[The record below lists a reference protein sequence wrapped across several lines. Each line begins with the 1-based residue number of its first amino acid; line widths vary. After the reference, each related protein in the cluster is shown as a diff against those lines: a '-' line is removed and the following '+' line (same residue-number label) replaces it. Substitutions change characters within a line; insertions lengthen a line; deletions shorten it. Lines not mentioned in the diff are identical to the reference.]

1 MKTAISVP
9 DEVFHD
15 ADQLAERLG
24 WSRSQ
29 LYTNAVREFV
39 EREGAD
45 PVTSALNALADEL
58 SADLHTPATG
68 RALIDSG
75 AWEW

>member
-9 DEVFHD
+9 DEVFHE
-15 ADQLAERLG
+15 ADETAERLG

-29 LYTNAVREFV
+29 LYTRALSEFL
-39 EREGAD
+39 ERQTPD
-45 PVTSALNALADEL
+45 PVTSALDALADEIGAG
-58 SADLHTPATG
+58 SSPATG

-75 AWEW
+75 MWEW

>member
-9 DEVFHD
+9 DEIFHK
-15 ADQLAERLG
+15 AEQVAERLG

-29 LYTNAVREFV
+29 LYAHAVSEFLQRQG
-39 EREGAD
+39 ED
-45 PVTSALNALADEL
+45 PVTVALDALVDVSKSDQA
-58 SADLHTPATG
+58 PAAG

-75 AWEW
+75 MWEW